1 MRLDHFGCNSLLGG
15 SVQRNSKLI
24 ARSIALCLH
33 CDSRDKQEEKG
44 RMTKLALLAA
54 ISGAFALVFVAGNGT
69 TAPLDAGGDIHTRS
83 GWRNEFDRA
92 STRLPPVVSVRP
104 GWAVGWSGS
113 LALACWA
120 FLHAGPLLTR

>member
-1 MRLDHFGCNSLLGG
+1 
-15 SVQRNSKLI
+15 
-24 ARSIALCLH
+24 
-33 CDSRDKQEEKG
+33 
-44 RMTKLALLAA
+44 MTKLALLAA

-69 TAPLDAGGDIHTRS
+69 TAPLDAGGGDIHTRS